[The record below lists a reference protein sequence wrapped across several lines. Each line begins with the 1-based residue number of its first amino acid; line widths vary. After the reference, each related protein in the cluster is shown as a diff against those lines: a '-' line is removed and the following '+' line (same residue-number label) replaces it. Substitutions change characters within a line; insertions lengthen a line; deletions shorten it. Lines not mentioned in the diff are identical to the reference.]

1 MGIAL
6 NTAAMDAAQA
16 ADLCARTADM
26 FGLPCS
32 DPYRM
37 GVDAMVD
44 LLLAMDAPAATE
56 TI

>member
-1 MGIAL
+1 MSEA
-6 NTAAMDAAQA
+6 DAVA
-16 ADLCARTADM
+16 LCARTAEA